1 MEKETGKHQAAHFFC
16 ALKQLYKQK
25 NKIIIMKLPKIAKKA
40 AVIIVC
46 ILIAYSL
53 VSYIMLLFIGSFTKS
68 VIAPMTYAN
77 INFMNCEMREIND
90 NYINNIISQ
99 RCDFMTLSRPCSING
114 LKNLANNMPIDKS
127 RQNTGFLT
135 DVVFLGYQDSIRKDT
150 CKIKEFENFHD
161 KREGSL
167 YTPSL
172 FWAIVIDHTV
182 IHPQKQTFSANIA
195 ISLDIRFLTAVEAIM
210 TAWTRGISNEF
221 KEKCLLDSEICD
233 QKYHEL
239 YEILTEN
246 IIEIARDESAER
258 NITYKKASPLH
269 EGDDLYLLFNNF
281 LYASEEND
289 NWKNPVS
296 NMTFTLIS
304 EIGNLYAIQFEHKEK
319 TGQISD
325 HREVLLS
332 EMDGIPLNVI
342 QECAYVMAIAATKS
356 ASIAGL
362 TQGIKDKCEK
372 IEEKYVACMN
382 DINCTKEV
390 FQSKKYQNCI
400 ITCDEIIDSEFKK
413 YVECRNSCNTID
425 CDDICGKIEGKYEK
439 WDSEYPSCINECY
452 YGDLN
457 E

>member
-1 MEKETGKHQAAHFFC
+1 
-16 ALKQLYKQK
+16 
-25 NKIIIMKLPKIAKKA
+25 MKLPKIAKKVA
-40 AVIIVC
+40 IIIIC
-46 ILIAYSL
+46 ILIAYSSI
-53 VSYIMLLFIGSFTKS
+53 SYIMLLFIGSFAKS
-68 VIAPMTYAN
+68 VIEPMAYAN
-77 INFMNCEMREIND
+77 INFVNCEWQNSHVSCFTAINHIPCEFM
-90 NYINNIISQ
+90 NAFTNNS
-99 RCDFMTLSRPCSING
+99 DSECSIDE
-114 LKNLANNMPIDKS
+114 LKNLANNIPMDKS

-135 DVVFLGYQDSIRKDT
+135 DVVFLGYQNSILKDT

-161 KREGSL
+161 KRDYL

-172 FWAIVIDHTV
+172 FWAIVINPMV
-182 IHPQKQTFSANIA
+182 IHPQKQTFSANLAITLDRQFLIA
-195 ISLDIRFLTAVEAIM
+195 VDAII
-210 TAWTRGISNEF
+210 TGWTRGISNDF

-233 QKYHEL
+233 EKYHEL

-246 IIEIARDESAER
+246 IIEIARNESAEM

-281 LYASEEND
+281 LYASEENS
-289 NWKNPVS
+289 NWSNPVS
-296 NMTFTLIS
+296 NMTYTLIS
-304 EIGNLYAIQFEHKEK
+304 EIGNLYALQFEHKEK
-319 TGQISD
+319 TGQILD

-332 EMDGIPLNVI
+332 EMGGIPLNVI
-342 QECAYVMAIAATKS
+342 QESAYVMAIAATKS

-362 TQGIKDKCEK
+362 TQEIKDKCEK

-400 ITCDEIIDSEFKK
+400 ITCDEIIDSEFEK
-413 YVECRNSCNTID
+413 YVNCRNNCNSID
-425 CDDICGKIEGKYEK
+425 CDNICGKIEGKYEK
-439 WDSEYPSCINECY
+439 WDSEYPSCINKCY